1 MEYNMDIFN
10 IPLYYISFNPNTD
23 LETNFKKQ
31 GFKDI
36 NHFSAVNG
44 KLYTPI
50 DLLENDI
57 ITIRVYNDLIYG
69 RHQSTGMPTL
79 GGVGCTLSH
88 LSLWNYCVDNDLQY
102 IIITEE
108 DARFNKSLSDYDI
121 NNIKKS
127 LNKKNGGFVS
137 SHNFKKNSE
146 YFFGTHFYI
155 ITNGCARELVK
166 YALPIDLQTDAYI
179 NNLNNRGKIDLE
191 GYQIAN
197 QKIHKSNIQNMCIK
211 CILPKGKMFYIF
223 IIIVVVI
230 FIISYIIMKNK
241 LTKSKIEL
249 DSCLQSSCLQSS

>member
-1 MEYNMDIFN
+1 MINIDIFN
-10 IPLYYISFNPNTD
+10 IPLYYISFNQNID

-69 RHQSTGMPTL
+69 RRQHTGMPTL
-79 GGVGCTLSH
+79 GGIGCTLSH
-88 LSLWNYCVDNDLQY
+88 LSLWNYCVDNDLPY
-102 IIITEE
+102 IIVAE
-108 DARFNKSLSDYDI
+108 DDAIFYNTFVQSDI

-127 LNKKNGGFVS
+127 LMKKNGGFIS
-137 SHNFKKNSE
+137 SNNFKKNSE

-155 ITNGCARELVK
+155 ITNGCARELIK

-197 QKIHKSNIQNMCIK
+197 QKNHKSSIQTKFICEIPGNNALHSI
-211 CILPKGKMFYIF
+211 PVYIF
-223 IIIVVVI
+223 IILTILLI
-230 FIISYIIMKNK
+230 LISILYII
-241 LTKSKIEL
+241 TKKRLIYLEKISIL
-249 DSCLQSSCLQSS
+249 